1 VSGCGSVRQPG
12 VPTIRPRDRVPNEV
26 AMNKSAQ
33 GAKEGVM
40 HSRQSLP
47 ALTVSAI
54 GVVFGDIGTS
64 PLYAMKEIFNGHH
77 PIPVTPENILGILSL
92 VFWAIMVLVSIKYVA
107 VIMRADNK
115 GEGGSLALLA
125 LVTERASNSGMT
137 WAVTL
142 LGILAAALFYGDSMI
157 TPAISVLSAV
167 EGLEIVTP
175 ALKPYVLPI
184 TVSVLTGLFFIQK
197 RGTGTVGMLFGPIMI
212 LWFAILGTLGAIE
225 VARHPGVLVAL
236 NPLHAIRFVGEHSGL
251 AFLALGAVVLAVTG
265 GEALYTDM
273 GHFGRLPI
281 RLAWFGF
288 VMPTLVLNYFGQG
301 ALLLNEPAAIASPF
315 FHLGPDWALVPM
327 VILATVATVIA
338 SQAVISGAFS
348 VARQAVQ
355 MGFLPR
361 MLIVHTSG
369 KAEGQIYVPF
379 TNWTLYLAV
388 VALVIGFQNSSNLAA
403 AYGIAVT
410 GTMLIDTILVA
421 FVMVL
426 MWRWH
431 WAVVVLVAGPLLAV
445 DLAFFSANAVKI
457 PEGGWFPIAMAFASF
472 TVLTTWRLGRR
483 LVGEEMAKQSLP
495 MHAFLDSIGNVHRVN
510 GTAVFMTSSKD
521 GVPAALVH
529 NLKHNQVLHDRVVL
543 VTVQT
548 TTTPYVNELDRI
560 YLHRMR
566 KGFVRL
572 IIRYGFMEDPD
583 IPRALERC
591 KRFGESF
598 DLSET
603 TFYLSR
609 ETIVPTLK
617 RNMSSLRARLFALMS
632 KNATSAT
639 EFFRIPTDRVVE
651 LGTQLVI

>member
-1 VSGCGSVRQPG
+1 
-12 VPTIRPRDRVPNEV
+12 
-26 AMNKSAQ
+26 MNKSAQ
-33 GAKEGVM
+33 GAAKGVM
-40 HSRQSLP
+40 HSRQALP

-77 PIPVTPENILGILSL
+77 PIPVTPENIFGILSL
-92 VFWAIMVLVSIKYVA
+92 VFWSIMVLVSIKYVA
-107 VIMRADNK
+107 VTMRADNK

-125 LVTERASNSGMT
+125 LVTERAKNSGLT
-137 WAVTL
+137 WVITV
-142 LGILAAALFYGDSMI
+142 LGIFAAALFYGDSMI

-167 EGLEIVTP
+167 EGLEIVAPT
-175 ALKPYVLPI
+175 LKPYILPI
-184 TVSVLTGLFFIQK
+184 TLGVLTGLFFIQK
-197 RGTGTVGMLFGPIMI
+197 RGTGTVGMLFGPVMI
-212 LWFAILGTLGAIE
+212 AWFAILGVLGVLE
-225 VARHPGVLVAL
+225 VARHPDVLAAL
-236 NPLHAIRFVGEHSGL
+236 NPMYAINFVATHTGL
-251 AFLALGAVVLAVTG
+251 AFLALGSVVLAVTG

-273 GHFGRLPI
+273 GHFGRYPI

-288 VMPTLVLNYFGQG
+288 VMPALVLNYFGQG
-301 ALLLNEPAAIASPF
+301 ALLLNEPAAIANPF
-315 FHLGPDWALVPM
+315 FYLGPDWALMPM
-327 VILATVATVIA
+327 VVLATVATVIA

-369 KAEGQIYVPF
+369 KSEGQIYVPF

-388 VALVIGFQNSSNLAA
+388 VALVLGFRNSSNLAA

-431 WAVVVLVAGPLLAV
+431 WSAVAVVAGSLLLV
-445 DLAFFSANAVKI
+445 DLAFFSANALKI
-457 PEGGWFPIAMAFASF
+457 PEGGWFPIAMGLVSF

-483 LVGEEMAKQSLP
+483 LVGEEMAKQSIP
-495 MHAFLDSIGNVHRVN
+495 MDAFLDSIGDVHRVD
-510 GTAVFMTSSKD
+510 GTAVFMTSSKE
-521 GVPAALVH
+521 GVPAALLH
-529 NLKHNQVLHDRVVL
+529 NLKHNQILHERVVL

-548 TTTPYVNELDRI
+548 TDTPYVNELDRM
-560 YLHRMR
+560 YLHKMR

-583 IPRALERC
+583 IPQALAHC
-591 KRFGESF
+591 NRFGESF
-598 DLSET
+598 DMMET

-609 ETIVPTLK
+609 ETIVPTLT
-617 RNMSSLRARLFALMS
+617 RNIAPLRARLFALMS

-639 EFFRIPTDRVVE
+639 EFFKIQTNRVVE
-651 LGTQLVI
+651 LGTQLAI

>member
-1 VSGCGSVRQPG
+1 
-12 VPTIRPRDRVPNEV
+12 
-26 AMNKSAQ
+26 
-33 GAKEGVM
+33 M
-40 HSRQSLP
+40 HSRQALP

-77 PIPVTPENILGILSL
+77 PIPVNAENILGILSL
-92 VFWAIMVLVSIKYVA
+92 IFWAIMVLVSIKYVV

-125 LVTERASNSGMT
+125 LVTERASNAGLK
-137 WAVTL
+137 WAITL
-142 LGILAAALFYGDSMI
+142 LGIFAAALFYGDSMI

-175 ALKPYVLPI
+175 ALTPYVLPI
-184 TVSVLTGLFFIQK
+184 TFVVLSALFFLQK
-197 RGTGTVGMLFGPIMI
+197 KGTGTVGLLFGPIMI
-212 LWFAILGTLGAIE
+212 AWFAVLGVLGALE
-225 VARHPGVLVAL
+225 VARYPDVLVAL
-236 NPLHAIRFVGEHSGL
+236 NPAYAVHFAVTHSGL

-273 GHFGRLPI
+273 GHFGRFPI

-288 VMPTLVLNYFGQG
+288 VMPALVLNYFGQG
-301 ALLLNEPAAIASPF
+301 ALLLNEPAAIVSPF
-315 FHLGPDWALVPM
+315 FHLGPPWALLPM
-327 VILATVATVIA
+327 VILSTVATVIA

-361 MLIVHTSG
+361 MLIVHTSR
-369 KAEGQIYVPF
+369 KAQGQIYVPF

-388 VALVIGFQNSSNLAA
+388 VALVFGFQNSSNLAA

-410 GTMLIDTILVA
+410 ATMLIDTILVA

-431 WAVVVLVAGPLLAV
+431 WLAVAAVAGSLLLV
-445 DLAFFSANAVKI
+445 DIAFFSANIIKI
-457 PEGGWFPIAMAFASF
+457 PDGGWFPIAMGLISF
-472 TVLTTWRLGRR
+472 TVLTTWRLGRH
-483 LVGEEMAKQSLP
+483 LVSEEMAKQSIP
-495 MHAFLDSIGNVHRVN
+495 MDAFLDTIANVHRID
-510 GTAVFMTSSKD
+510 GTAVFMTSAKD
-521 GVPAALVH
+521 GVPPALLH
-529 NLKHNQVLHDRVVL
+529 NLKHNQVLHERVVL

-548 TTTPYVNELDRI
+548 TNTPHMPELDRV

-566 KGFVRL
+566 HGFVRL
-572 IIRYGFMEDPD
+572 ILRYGFMEDPD
-583 IPRALERC
+583 IPHALERC

-598 DLSET
+598 EIENT
-603 TFYLSR
+603 TFFLSR
-609 ETIVPTLK
+609 ETIVPTMR
-617 RNMSSLRARLFALMS
+617 RNIAPLRARLFALMA

-639 EFFRIPTDRVVE
+639 EYFKIPTDRVVE